1 MQSKFGR
8 YLILKK
14 IAVGGMA
21 EIFLARRIS
30 IGSFSKFIV
39 LKRLAPEYQ
48 GKKSFERLFLNE
60 ARLTARL
67 SHANIVQMYDIGKV
81 DGAYF
86 MAMEYIHGVSS
97 AEMMSKAAQKRKPVP
112 LGVALGIT
120 LAISKALSYCGQ
132 MISYEGESL
141 DILHHDVSPHNI
153 QIRFDGEVKL
163 LDFGVATQNTPHES
177 GGRRGKFAYMSP
189 EAFNK
194 RALDQRSDLFS
205 LAVVLYELTMGKR
218 LFKGRNQQETRQK
231 AEACMVP
238 VPSEIHP
245 KFPKV
250 LEALLLKALAKDRDH
265 RFLEVEAFSKAIEE
279 CIYKL
284 KLDASTH
291 KIARYLNDL
300 YGEEIEERSLQLQ
313 SLATQSEALGDKAL
327 DEFNTID
334 PTEYPP
340 LNLSQEQ
347 IPGIPHAKDVHHS
360 GHESSS
366 VAHVEVE
373 EPLFGAE
380 FIDQEVKEEIIAEP
394 TPSPIE
400 VPQSPQALPKDFTL
414 IAQQEQD
421 WDDGRLMIQGQR
433 RFILFLVFML
443 IVGCGVSF
451 YFGQSWDHQT
461 SGSSSKN
468 AVQLNIEST
477 PTAAKVLVNGEFLG
491 ATPLKHTFPMQQNGD
506 LEVQVTKA
514 GYRTQQKTYQVQL
527 GQTLIIYSDL
537 PTNE

>member
-30 IGSFSKFIV
+30 IGNFSKFIV

-67 SHANIVQMYDIGKV
+67 SHSNIVQMYDIGKV

-141 DILHHDVSPHNI
+141 DILHHDVSPHNV

-205 LAVVLYELTMGKR
+205 LAVILYELTMGKR
-218 LFKGRNQQETRQK
+218 LFKGRSQQETRQK
-231 AEACMVP
+231 AEACLVP
-238 VPSEIHP
+238 IPSEIHP

-265 RFLEVEAFSKAIEE
+265 RFLEVDAFSKAIED

-284 KLDASTH
+284 KLDASPH

-300 YGEEIEERSLQLQ
+300 YGDEIEERSLQLQ

-334 PTEYPP
+334 PSEYPP

-347 IPGIPHAKDVHHS
+347 IPGLPHINDVAPIMTDQNPS
-360 GHESSS
+360 PAHE
-366 VAHVEVE
+366 AIDD
-373 EPLFGAE
+373 PLFEAE

-400 VPQSPQALPKDFTL
+400 IPQNQHLPKDFTL

-433 RFILFLVFML
+433 RFILFLVIML
-443 IVGCGVSF
+443 IVGCGMSF
-451 YFGQSWDHQT
+451 YFGQSWNYQT
-461 SGSSSKN
+461 SGSSVKSV
-468 AVQLNIEST
+468 VQLEIEST
-477 PTAAKVLVNGEFLG
+477 PSSAKVLVNGEFLG
-491 ATPLKHTFPMQQNGD
+491 ATPLKHAFPLRKDGD
-506 LEVQVTKA
+506 LEVQIMKA
-514 GYRTQQKTYQVQL
+514 GYKNQQKTYQVQL
-527 GQTLIIYSDL
+527 GQSLIIHSDL
-537 PTNE
+537 PANE